1 MSQEPHA
8 HTDSHTAEDTDPGL
22 IFHHFKH
29 ATSSCVRVCVCFVLP
44 SVVGR
49 LVHGGQLPGAEMRP
63 AHRHPA
69 EVGAAAALI
78 GPWEAGL

>member
-1 MSQEPHA
+1 MCARVS
-8 HTDSHTAEDTDPGL
+8 
-22 IFHHFKH
+22 
-29 ATSSCVRVCVCFVLP
+29 VRVCFVLP